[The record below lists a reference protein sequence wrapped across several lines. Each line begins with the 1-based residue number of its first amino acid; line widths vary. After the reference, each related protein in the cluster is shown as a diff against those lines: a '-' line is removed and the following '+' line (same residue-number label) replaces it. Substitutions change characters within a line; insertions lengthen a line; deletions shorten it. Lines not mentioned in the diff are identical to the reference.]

1 MKFYDRE
8 SELELLEK
16 VIKGK
21 GTCIVV
27 IRGFRRIGKTRLV
40 LESLKGKEYLRIF
53 VPKDK
58 TPTSFLIEVSEKY
71 NLPKFTTLRDLINY
85 IFDRYELIFFDEFQN
100 FQYIDKSFFSE
111 LQDIIDEYKRKSKKL
126 CLFISGSSYS
136 LLKKIFYDYAT
147 ALYGRKDL
155 EIFLF
160 ELDIKTIM
168 RIFSDLGI
176 RSTEDKIKLWAIFG
190 GVPKYYEMLESLNIN
205 NFKEFIDLFYIKNFK
220 SLLEE
225 GKTILISELGGEYK
239 TYYTV
244 MEAIAFSKN
253 KISEIASL
261 FNNDTNA
268 VNRYLDLLIK
278 EYDLVNKFSPLI
290 GKDKKITRYKN
301 KSNFFDF
308 WFRFVRKYGDSY
320 DIGEFERIIK
330 DFDKEFNL
338 YMGRKFED
346 FIIMLFNC
354 ALLKKLNFMK
364 VGKQWGKFKGEKGKN
379 TYEIDVVALNEK
391 TKEILFGECKWQDK
405 VDAEKTL
412 GELNEKAK
420 HVKWN
425 NEKRKE
431 CLAVFAKSF
440 KKKIDEF
447 QGKKVYCFD
456 LKDIEKNLPKK

>member
-168 RIFSDLGI
+168 RIFSD
-176 RSTEDKIKLWAIFG
+176 RSE
-190 GVPKYYEMLESLNIN
+190 
-205 NFKEFIDLFYIKNFK
+205 
-220 SLLEE
+220 
-225 GKTILISELGGEYK
+225 
-239 TYYTV
+239 
-244 MEAIAFSKN
+244 
-253 KISEIASL
+253 
-261 FNNDTNA
+261 
-268 VNRYLDLLIK
+268 
-278 EYDLVNKFSPLI
+278 
-290 GKDKKITRYKN
+290 
-301 KSNFFDF
+301 
-308 WFRFVRKYGDSY
+308 
-320 DIGEFERIIK
+320 
-330 DFDKEFNL
+330 
-338 YMGRKFED
+338 
-346 FIIMLFNC
+346 
-354 ALLKKLNFMK
+354 
-364 VGKQWGKFKGEKGKN
+364 
-379 TYEIDVVALNEK
+379 
-391 TKEILFGECKWQDK
+391 
-405 VDAEKTL
+405 
-412 GELNEKAK
+412 
-420 HVKWN
+420 
-425 NEKRKE
+425 
-431 CLAVFAKSF
+431 
-440 KKKIDEF
+440 
-447 QGKKVYCFD
+447 
-456 LKDIEKNLPKK
+456 